1 MPGRLIA
8 RVLRLPIVG
17 VVAAVDL
24 GVRNYNLLCVLVAL
38 TAVSV
43 LAGVTGHWLFYRGA
57 YLMAAL
63 IPLCFIWSRIMAKG
77 LKVEVER
84 TTDRL
89 QVGQEAETRLRLKSR
104 SMFTKLW
111 LEVSDETTM
120 PGHTAKTVITLP
132 AKGTRN
138 WKVTTRCQRRGVYS
152 AGPVRITTGDP
163 FGLFRIARAYGSRQ
177 KLIVLPQPEELP
189 YFWAPGAQLPG
200 EGVVHKRTHYVT
212 PNASGVREYYAGD
225 SYNRIH
231 WKSTARL
238 GRLMVKTFEMDPTSN
253 IWLVV
258 DLHAPA
264 QAGHDDESTEEY
276 AVRIAAS
283 LAYRFLQSNRMIG
296 LMMEGAEKVVMDPVR
311 GGQQYGRILEALA
324 VAEARGTVPLAEL
337 LQEEGR
343 RLGRHTTAII
353 ITSSVDEEWVN
364 ALGVLLQRGAR
375 AAVVLL
381 DAESFGR
388 QDAGPL
394 PTDALAASGI
404 VTYVVRGQSDISLML
419 GPAGIVGEAIP
430 ERPRAAVR

>member
-1 MPGRLIA
+1 M
-8 RVLRLPIVG
+8 
-17 VVAAVDL
+17 
-24 GVRNYNLLCVLVAL
+24 
-38 TAVSV
+38 
-43 LAGVTGHWLFYRGA
+43 
-57 YLMAAL
+57 
-63 IPLCFIWSRIMAKG
+63 
-77 LKVEVER
+77 
-84 TTDRL
+84 
-89 QVGQEAETRLRLKSR
+89 
-104 SMFTKLW
+104 
-111 LEVSDETTM
+111 
-120 PGHTAKTVITLP
+120 
-132 AKGTRN
+132 
-138 WKVTTRCQRRGVYS
+138 
-152 AGPVRITTGDP
+152 RITTGDP
-163 FGLFRIARAYGSRQ
+163 FGLFRITRAYGSRQ

-258 DLHAPA
+258 DMHAPV

-324 VAEARGTVPLAEL
+324 VADAQGSVPLAEL
-337 LQEEGR
+337 LQQEGR

-353 ITSSVDEEWVN
+353 ITSSVDGEWVN